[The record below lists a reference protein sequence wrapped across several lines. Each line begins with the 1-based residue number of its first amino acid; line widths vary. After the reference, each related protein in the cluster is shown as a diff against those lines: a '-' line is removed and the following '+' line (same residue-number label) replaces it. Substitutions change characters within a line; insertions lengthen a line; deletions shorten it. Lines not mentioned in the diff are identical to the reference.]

1 MDLSQAIEQA
11 SAFVIPGFLSGDEAL
26 TAERRKNEE
35 AISLLTDAWMS
46 APAGSEPFSFDLVRN
61 LADRNRAICDSF
73 GIERLRNESGTS
85 LARRL
90 SDEDLIR
97 SVAVLQ
103 HRPVEEV
110 RRSAGPQAR
119 DLNVAYVEAPVS
131 GMICGIDLETTDRY
145 PDRGYIINV
154 GMEFVKLAP
163 KGKAERGYVAY
174 CGLPNIY
181 EEKGVPLSE
190 VHHISWGDL
199 AGKLP
204 FRENRD
210 LQKAIL
216 SSLETFPFMAHN
228 AAFEDSWLMLNLDGY
243 AEGRKAGRIIP
254 IDTRDI
260 CRRIDPEY
268 RTLPHDSRPA
278 TLENWARRRG
288 TLKKDEKE
296 RHLGLEDVDL
306 MFRTVEAEFAA
317 RNMF

>member
-174 CGLPNIY
+174 CGLPDIY
-181 EEKGVPLSE
+181 EEKGVPLS
-190 VHHISWGDL
+190 
-199 AGKLP
+199 
-204 FRENRD
+204 ENRD